1 MEHGRGGGGVGKR
14 VTLLYLVTIAACP
27 LINYQTGSL
36 SLAVKVGFLSR
47 VSQNSP
53 PLGGDNFYPS
63 TAQWPVPSLPP
74 FTKLCSS
81 IVHTHLAIRDN
92 DLKCCTTVDI

>member
-1 MEHGRGGGGVGKR
+1 MGHGGGGGR
-14 VTLLYLVTIAACP
+14 QEGHILVTTAACP

-36 SLAVKVGFLSR
+36 SLAVKVGFLSH

-63 TAQWPVPSLPP
+63 TAQWPMPSLPP